1 MVKNKVA
8 APQRRRRPKAEGQDD
23 EQYYSRTIGRALD
36 VMECFSDERPR
47 LSLTEISRIVELPES
62 SLFRVL
68 LTLQR
73 RGYLDQ
79 DSDGTYQLSHR
90 VLYGRV
96 AERAEKL
103 KIAVQPDLQALAS
116 RFNETV
122 SFAYLFESRIQV
134 MSVVET
140 FHEIRVSNKPGR
152 VLPPHCSAMGKAIT
166 AHQASAVIDQILESY
181 GLTRRTE
188 TTITDRQSLLREFE
202 HIRKVGYAC
211 DREES
216 MVGGICF
223 GAAIVP
229 AKGGNVVAALSIST
243 PTIRMNSQREKE
255 ISEGVV
261 RAAREIAD
269 RLFKVS

>member
-8 APQRRRRPKAEGQDD
+8 LPQRRRRPKAEGQDD

-36 VMECFSDERPR
+36 VMECFSDERAH
-47 LSLTEISRIVELPES
+47 LSLTEISRIVKLPES

-79 DSDGTYQLSHR
+79 DSDGTYQLSQR

-103 KIAVQPDLQALAS
+103 RVAVQPDLQALAS

-122 SFAYLFESRIQV
+122 SMAYLFESRIQV
-134 MSVVET
+134 LSVVET
-140 FHEIRVSNKPGR
+140 FHDIRVSNKPGR

-166 AHQASAVIDQILESY
+166 AHQSSAAIDQILESY
-181 GLTRRTE
+181 GLARRTE

-202 HIRKVGYAC
+202 QIRKQGYAC

-216 MVGGICF
+216 IVGGICF

-229 AKGGNVVAALSIST
+229 AKNSRVVAALSVST
-243 PTIRMNSQREKE
+243 PTIRMTPQREKE

-261 RAAREIAD
+261 RTAREIAD
-269 RLFKVS
+269 RLFKAE